1 MPELLLPSQDVR
13 VACMSLPRTSIG
25 TWMHSGDDMMFCKV
39 GYMAAGTIPA
49 TFSRITNLTLL
60 FCPCNM
66 LAGELR
72 KQLLLACY

>member
-1 MPELLLPSQDVR
+1 
-13 VACMSLPRTSIG
+13 
-25 TWMHSGDDMMFCKV
+25 MHSGDDMMFCKV